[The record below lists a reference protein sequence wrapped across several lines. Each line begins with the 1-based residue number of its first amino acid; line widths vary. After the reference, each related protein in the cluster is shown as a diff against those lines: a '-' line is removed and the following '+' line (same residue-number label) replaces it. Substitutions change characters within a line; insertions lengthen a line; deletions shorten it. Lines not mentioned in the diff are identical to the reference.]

1 MISYYF
7 FVIRFP
13 RSRLESLLWLSYT
26 SCRKDARSLGLC
38 VGSRSVSKQANFPF
52 LFCGLKNHFWHKRS
66 KTEMSLSKDLSIALS
81 LILKSKTVFSHSIAL
96 NLVPGSHF
104 RRRNISCQ
112 NKTYAPLKKV
122 KMKHRNQYSGKN
134 NWNTTWVLEIT
145 SVLKIVQE
153 PHDSMAYH
161 EMG

>member
-52 LFCGLKNHFWHKRS
+52 LFCGLKNRFWHKRS

-112 NKTYAPLKKV
+112 NKNILVRGAL
-122 KMKHRNQYSGKN
+122 NASISGFLYLARSQHQN
-134 NWNTTWVLEIT
+134 LRHCVL
-145 SVLKIVQE
+145 S
-153 PHDSMAYH
+153 
-161 EMG
+161 